1 MVATRMLVSGLRPDV
16 SVETSMPVMVIMRI
30 IMMIIGIGL
39 RVETS
44 MLVSGL
50 RPTCWS
56 QG

>member
-1 MVATRMLVSGLRPDV
+1 M
-16 SVETSMPVMVIMRI
+16 VETSMLVMVIMKI
-30 IMMIIGIGL
+30 IMIIIRIGL

-56 QG
+56 QD

>member
-1 MVATRMLVSGLRPDV
+1 M
-16 SVETSMPVMVIMRI
+16 VETSMLVMAIMRI

-44 MLVSGL
+44 MLVSAL
-50 RPTCWS
+50 RPTCWT

>member
-1 MVATRMLVSGLRPDV
+1 M
-16 SVETSMPVMVIMRI
+16 VETSMLVMVIMRI

-44 MLVSGL
+44 MLVSAL
-50 RPTCWS
+50 RPTCWP